1 MSTRVPGC
9 QKNSGLDSMALNAL
23 LAHFCYSQKNVGL
36 KGLNK
41 HVLNEC
47 LKKSNDNDGSHSSDV
62 REFQVAGPDE

>member
-1 MSTRVPGC
+1 
-9 QKNSGLDSMALNAL
+9 MALNAL